1 MLYIVCRERVT
12 VMAEAPSY
20 VTLKRAAQELGVH
33 VQTLR
38 NWEKSGVIRLV
49 RLPGS
54 GYRRVPVDEIERLQD
69 EMARS
74 QQGVG
79 VQIVPPPE
87 DTESLAKAREL
98 AEAVCAELADLE
110 AASTLDEYLESRR
123 GRTWLS

>member
-1 MLYIVCRERVT
+1 MPKRERMT
-12 VMAEAPSY
+12 VMVEAPVC
-20 VTLKRAAQELGVH
+20 VTLKRAAEALGVH
-33 VQTLR
+33 EQTLR
-38 NWEKSGVIRLV
+38 NWEKRGVIRMV

-54 GYRRVPVDEIERLQD
+54 GYRRVPVDKIERLQD

-87 DTESLAKAREL
+87 DDETWAEACELAK
-98 AEAVCAELADLE
+98 AVCAELADLE
-110 AASTLDEYLESRR
+110 TEATLDECLESRR

>member
-1 MLYIVCRERVT
+1 
-12 VMAEAPSY
+12 MAEAPSY

-38 NWEKSGVIRLV
+38 NWEKSGVIRMV

-79 VQIVPPPE
+79 VRIIPPPE
-87 DTESLAKAREL
+87 DDETWAEAREL
-98 AEAVCAELADLE
+98 AEAVCAELAGLE
-110 AASTLDEYLESRR
+110 TETTLDEYLESRR
-123 GRTWLS
+123 GRTWSS